1 MIMNM
6 LKFMN
11 YNSQYIKA
19 KRQANRELLGIKEM
33 LINRYDFK
41 IKWYLKLVSLIV
53 NEKVIWM
60 LDKVREL
67 YCECDEY
74 LGEINLVT
82 GITILEKDV
91 KYTVEDKELKVPT
104 IVCKCPYCE
113 EINYFRGKIE

>member
-1 MIMNM
+1 
-6 LKFMN
+6 
-11 YNSQYIKA
+11 
-19 KRQANRELLGIKEM
+19 
-33 LINRYDFK
+33 
-41 IKWYLKLVSLIV
+41 
-53 NEKVIWM
+53 M

-104 IVCKCPYCE
+104 IVCKCPY
-113 EINYFRGKIE
+113 

>member
-1 MIMNM
+1 
-6 LKFMN
+6 
-11 YNSQYIKA
+11 
-19 KRQANRELLGIKEM
+19 
-33 LINRYDFK
+33 
-41 IKWYLKLVSLIV
+41 
-53 NEKVIWM
+53 M

-82 GITILEKDV
+82 GATRLEEDV
-91 KYTVEDKELKVPT
+91 KYTVKDKELKVPT

>member
-1 MIMNM
+1 
-6 LKFMN
+6 MN

-113 EINYFRGKIE
+113 EVNYFRGKIK

>member
-1 MIMNM
+1 M
-6 LKFMN
+6 LLW
-11 YNSQYIKA
+11 IKNIL
-19 KRQANRELLGIKEM
+19 RIIWIKCEA
-33 LINRYDFK
+33 
-41 IKWYLKLVSLIV
+41 S
-53 NEKVIWM
+53 EKVIWM

>member
-1 MIMNM
+1 
-6 LKFMN
+6 
-11 YNSQYIKA
+11 
-19 KRQANRELLGIKEM
+19 
-33 LINRYDFK
+33 
-41 IKWYLKLVSLIV
+41 
-53 NEKVIWM
+53 M
-60 LDKVREL
+60 LDKFRKL

-91 KYTVEDKELKVPT
+91 EYTVEDIT